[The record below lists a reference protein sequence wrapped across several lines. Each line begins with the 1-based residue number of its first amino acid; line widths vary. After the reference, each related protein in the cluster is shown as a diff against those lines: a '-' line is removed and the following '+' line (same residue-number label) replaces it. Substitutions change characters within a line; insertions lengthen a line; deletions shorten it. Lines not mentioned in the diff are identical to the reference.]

1 MAQTEQERKLKEQ
14 EDIENLGVKIIGG
27 FFIYRASPKNS
38 ELLSKLVSGGPVA
51 APVQTGGGLSEETA
65 SAEGITGGDGSG
77 MSFGQKGEITGM
89 VLIKQ
94 YGERQYMG
102 YAPVDPK
109 TGKLD
114 KFMTYFSDTALD
126 NAYDKNTTN
135 VFDLGVLHLLINK
148 MIIQPM
154 SDEPVER

>member
-1 MAQTEQERKLKEQ
+1 
-14 EDIENLGVKIIGG
+14 
-27 FFIYRASPKNS
+27 
-38 ELLSKLVSGGPVA
+38 
-51 APVQTGGGLSEETA
+51 
-65 SAEGITGGDGSG
+65 
-77 MSFGQKGEITGM
+77 
-89 VLIKQ
+89 
-94 YGERQYMG
+94 MG
-102 YAPVDPK
+102 YAPIDPK

-154 SDEPVER
+154 SDEPLER